1 MGGNMSEKKR
11 ILVVEDETPLAMMM
25 VFLLNRVGYAVT
37 VAKSG
42 QQGIELAAR
51 QPFDLIT
58 LDLNL
63 PDIRGFEICSRLKN
77 QSLSQNT
84 PIVFVTG
91 QREEENRQRAFELG
105 AVDYIE
111 KPFEM
116 SDFVFR
122 ISRCLANFLPGQVM
136 AHHH

>member
-11 ILVVEDETPLAMMM
+11 VLVVEDETPLAMMI

-37 VAKSG
+37 VASSG
-42 QQGIELAAR
+42 QQAIDLAAR
-51 QPFDLIT
+51 RPFDLIT